1 MPAPKFIK
9 NFDLLF
15 KVLFSC
21 LLLIVL
27 PAFGQVQHTMVS
39 GRVIDANSG
48 EPVPLAHIYLQNA
61 EKGVVTN
68 LSGDYSLEI
77 FRLPDTLRVS
87 CIGYTTLK
95 LSIEAHPAGEINII
109 LLPKIIDLSEVVISS
124 WKIEPVFKDNQY
136 SVLDYEL
143 DGRNIYLL
151 IFRNQLARSEL
162 LYLDFAGDTIS
173 RKTDLPGKPKGL
185 YKDCLDVIHF
195 LTADHAYQVVHE
207 GEKLLLKYPNSL
219 DKFRETFGD
228 CITSLQ
234 DNIFFRK
241 FFYYNLVIEYF
252 GVDKYNSEKTTLAI
266 IRDDFQMNM
275 LDKNPQDKLL
285 LLASGKPEVMGDL
298 KGGLASR
305 EMISALR
312 STSAQSHFLKSI
324 LYKPVRAPLKRI
336 DENLVIF
343 DFSNSR
349 LRFYD
354 PSGILFH
361 EVPISFHH
369 RNTDL
374 NIFEGIFN
382 SKGWKDYEVFVD
394 EALYKAYALFASGGS
409 YQLKEIDLFTGN
421 LVQTHKLIYPY
432 PEKIRI
438 RNGYVYFLYKPAS
451 EWTKKRLYRQQID

>member
-1 MPAPKFIK
+1 MPGPKFIK
-9 NFDLLF
+9 SFELLM
-15 KVLFSC
+15 KVLSVC

-27 PAFGQVQHTMVS
+27 PALGQVQPSVVS

-61 EKGVVTN
+61 EKGVVTDLGGN
-68 LSGDYSLEI
+68 YSLEI
-77 FRLPDTLRVS
+77 LRLPDTLRVS
-87 CIGYTTLK
+87 CIGYTTHK
-95 LSIEAHPAGEINII
+95 LCIDTHPPGEINII
-109 LLPKIIDLSEVVISS
+109 LLPKIIALSEVVISS
-124 WKIEPVFKDNQY
+124 RLIEPVFKDNQY

-195 LTADHAYQVVHE
+195 LTADQVYQVVHE
-207 GEKLLLKYPNSL
+207 GEKLVLKYPNTL
-219 DKFRETFGD
+219 DKFREAFGN

-234 DNIFFRK
+234 DKIFFK
-241 FFYYNLVIEYF
+241 KYFYYNLAVEYF
-252 GVDKYNSEKTTLAI
+252 GIDKYNSEKTTLAI

-275 LDKNPQDKLL
+275 LDKNPKDKLL
-285 LLASGKPEVMGDL
+285 LLASGNPDVMGDL

-305 EMISALR
+305 EVISALR
-312 STSAQSHFLKSI
+312 STTAQSHFLNSI
-324 LYKPVRAPLKRI
+324 FYKPLRVPLKRI

-343 DFSNSR
+343 DFPNSK
-349 LRFYD
+349 LKFYD
-354 PSGILFH
+354 PSGFLFH

-382 SKGWKDYEVFVD
+382 SKGWEDYDILVD
-394 EALYKAYALFASGGS
+394 EDRYKAYALFTSGAS
-409 YQLKEIDLFTGN
+409 YHLKEIDLFTGN
-421 LVQTHKLIYPY
+421 LVRTHQLVYPY

-438 RNGYVYFLYKPAS
+438 RNGYVYFLYKPHS
-451 EWTKKRLYRQQID
+451 EWVKKRLYRQQID